1 MKYIRLAV
9 VTLAMIGGM
18 TFSFHYTP
26 GIMYRLSAL
35 VVLRALRA
43 LARSA
48 TPLVLLTFATGPALA
63 GTVTLAW
70 DPIIS
75 SSLAGYNIYY
85 GASAGGYTGRID
97 VGNTTSYTIS
107 NLVEGATYHFAAT
120 AYDATHAESGFS
132 NDVGVIIPY
141 SAPVAQFSASTTS
154 GTAPLAINF
163 INSSLGT
170 ITSYAWTFGDGGTS
184 TVRNPSHVYAT
195 AGTYTVGLTV
205 TGPGGS
211 NTQTLNNITV
221 SAAAP
226 VASFTASP
234 GSIAGGGT
242 LTATWSGIQTPST
255 LDWIGFY
262 AVGDA
267 PNANPID
274 WMFTNCS
281 KTQNLVGSSG
291 TCPLTIPN
299 ASPGNYELRLY
310 SGFNLLATSNSIT
323 VTGTVAGTTLA
334 ASPASISAGNTLTAT
349 WSGIPAPT
357 PMDWIGLYVPGA
369 PEASYFDWIFVSCS
383 KVASVALA
391 AGSCPF
397 TIPNVP
403 PGTYELRMYAN
414 NSASLLG
421 ISSAFTITP

>member
-1 MKYIRLAV
+1 LAKIQS
-9 VTLAMIGGM
+9 TARAFPTGTGRDCTTSLCGA
-18 TFSFHYTP
+18 
-26 GIMYRLSAL
+26 GI
-35 VVLRALRA
+35 VD
-43 LARSA
+43 
-48 TPLVLLTFATGPALA
+48 A
-63 GTVTLAW
+63 GAAV
-70 DPIIS
+70 
-75 SSLAGYNIYY
+75 
-85 GASAGGYTGRID
+85 ASAGPPP
-97 VGNTTSYTIS
+97 NTTLS
-107 NLVEGATYHFAAT
+107 
-120 AYDATHAESGFS
+120 
-132 NDVGVIIPY
+132 
-141 SAPVAQFSASTTS
+141 
-154 GTAPLAINF
+154 
-163 INSSLGT
+163 
-170 ITSYAWTFGDGGTS
+170 
-184 TVRNPSHVYAT
+184 
-195 AGTYTVGLTV
+195 
-205 TGPGGS
+205 
-211 NTQTLNNITV
+211 
-221 SAAAP
+221 
-226 VASFTASP
+226 ASP
-234 GSIAGGGT
+234 GSIAVGGTLTATWSGIAAPTPMDWIGFYVPGAPEASYFDWIFVSCSKVPSVALAAGSCSFTVPNVPPGTYELRLFANNSATLLATSNSITVTGTVAGTTLAASPASVSAGST